1 MIKAI
6 QHTEVEALLSIA
18 QEAGLELT
26 GLSVYCRD
34 LGLRPAELLNA
45 LSIEVARRFVL
56 SEMPYEVGD
65 DIMNGLFTAIFDVGM
80 EEAMPQPAFNIY
92 LAFDEGEYQHLGDSE
107 HIAPSERY
115 TRPYLVEILR
125 RLVDTA

>member
-1 MIKAI
+1 
-6 QHTEVEALLSIA
+6 
-18 QEAGLELT
+18 
-26 GLSVYCRD
+26 
-34 LGLRPAELLNA
+34 
-45 LSIEVARRFVL
+45 
-56 SEMPYEVGD
+56 
-65 DIMNGLFTAIFDVGM
+65 MNGLFTAIFDVGM